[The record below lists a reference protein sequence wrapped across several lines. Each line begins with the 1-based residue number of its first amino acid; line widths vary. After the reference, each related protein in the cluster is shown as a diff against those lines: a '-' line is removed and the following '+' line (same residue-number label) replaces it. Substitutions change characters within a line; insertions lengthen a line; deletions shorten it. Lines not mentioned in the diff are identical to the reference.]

1 METKKC
7 TKCGEIKNT
16 CEFYKN
22 SKSKDGLKTW
32 CKTCHLEDSRKREK
46 NYNEKR
52 REYRLKN
59 REEYRENKKKYYN
72 DNKEKILNG
81 NALWRQTFNGRL
93 LSYKRAAKARNVE
106 WLLSDEEFNLFWN
119 KPCSDCGCEI
129 ETVGIDRLE
138 SDKGYFLENC
148 VSCCS
153 TCNKMKMELSK
164 DDFINK
170 IKEIIKFLNL

>member
-22 SKSKDGLKTW
+22 SKAKDGLKTW

-59 REEYRENKKKYYN
+59 KEEYRENKKKYYN
-72 DNKEKILNG
+72 DNKEKIL
-81 NALWRQTFNGRL
+81 
-93 LSYKRAAKARNVE
+93 
-106 WLLSDEEFNLFWN
+106 
-119 KPCSDCGCEI
+119 
-129 ETVGIDRLE
+129 
-138 SDKGYFLENC
+138 
-148 VSCCS
+148 
-153 TCNKMKMELSK
+153 
-164 DDFINK
+164 K
-170 IKEIIKFLNL
+170 IMYR

>member
-22 SKSKDGLKTW
+22 SKAKDGLKTW

-59 REEYRENKKKYYN
+59 KEEYRENKKKYYN
-72 DNKEKILNG
+72 DNKEKILND

-93 LSYKRAAKARNVE
+93 LSYKRAAKARDIE
-106 WLLSDEEFNLFWN
+106 WLLNDEEFNLFWQ
-119 KPCSDCGCEI
+119 KPCTYCGCEI

-138 SDKGYFLENC
+138 SDKGYFFENC